1 MAPPG
6 SSSPSTE
13 FDHNKVSST
22 TSPSE
27 SIEDI
32 QTIHSTASRSVPK
45 LSDEPNVQKKEY
57 LHSLEEETSKIQLT
71 DQTNLLPFRQIIIV
85 YIALSSCVVV
95 TALDS
100 VIVATSLST
109 IANSFRAGSVIS
121 WVPSAYLLTSTAFQ
135 PLYGRF
141 SDIFG
146 RKSAM
151 CLAMG
156 LYMLGNLISGFT
168 KGSIVQ
174 VIICRGVA
182 GAGGGG
188 IVGMMQIIVSDII
201 TLRERGKY
209 HGMIGAV
216 VALGYTIGP
225 IVGGLLA
232 QKVSWRWCFWV
243 TLPLSLVSSA
253 VVVLVLPVKPVAGD
267 IRKKLLL
274 IDYVGSLLT
283 LIGCALIML
292 PLIWG
297 GVTFPWTHPVTLSLL
312 SSGALVV
319 LLFCL
324 YEWKCAK
331 LPIVPMY
338 IFKHS
343 TVSGVYICMFANGFV
358 FFSSLYYIPQF
369 FQAGLGYSPIRAG
382 LFLIP
387 LLVGQTAFS
396 WVAGML
402 VSYTGRYR
410 ASCDFRGTTHRAN
423 ARNLFQTIVYTGF
436 AFIAISCGFIS
447 TITHNTSKATMV
459 VLMLLVGCGSGLTL
473 ATTTVAV
480 QASVERKDMSV
491 VTAFRNFVRSLG
503 AAFSLSV
510 ASSVVNNSLLASMIE
525 ISLSPSTIT
534 TILNDPSILARASS
548 IGLPDE
554 QALHVLEHGYEAG
567 FKKFFII
574 NASLGVMA
582 TIVSATMVKHKELS
596 RDDDEKLKSEA
607 KAGLKKQEEN
617 QDPEAG
623 VQSSELVVKR
633 DAEMGVA
640 DVRMV
645 SRGEA

>member
-1 MAPPG
+1 MASPI
-6 SSSPSTE
+6 SSVPSPE
-13 FDHNKVSST
+13 SSAHHYDKNPET

-27 SIEDI
+27 STTDI
-32 QTIHSTASRSVPK
+32 QTINSSEPQNNPK
-45 LSDEPNVQKKEY
+45 VLEDNSQDQDCSDSEDK
-57 LHSLEEETSKIQLT
+57 SKIQLT
-71 DQTNLLPFRQIIIV
+71 DQTNLLPFRQIITV
-85 YIALSSCVVV
+85 YIALSACVVV

-109 IANSFRAGSVIS
+109 IANSFQAGSIIS

-168 KGSIVQ
+168 TGSIVQ
-174 VIICRGVA
+174 VIVCRGVA

-188 IVGMMQIIVSDII
+188 IIGMMQIIVSDII
-201 TLRERGKY
+201 TLRERLGKY

-243 TLPLSLVSSA
+243 TLPLSLISSA
-253 VVVLVLPVKPVAGD
+253 VVVLVLPAKPVAGN
-267 IRKKLLL
+267 IRQKLLMV
-274 IDYVGSLLT
+274 DYVGSFLT

-297 GVTFPWTHPVTLSLL
+297 GVTFPWTHPVILSLL
-312 SSGALVV
+312 CSGALVIV
-319 LLFCL
+319 LFCL

-396 WVAGML
+396 WAAGML

-410 ASCDFRGTTHRAN
+410 A
-423 ARNLFQTIVYTGF
+423 IVHSGF
-436 AFIAISCGFIS
+436 AFIAISCGCIS
-447 TITHNTSKATMV
+447 TITHHTSKATMV
-459 VLMLLVGCGSGLTL
+459 VLMLLVGCGSGMTL

-480 QASVERKDMSV
+480 QASVARKDMSV
-491 VTAFRNFVRSLG
+491 VTAFRNFVRNLG
-503 AAFSLSV
+503 AALSLSV
-510 ASSVVNNSLLASMIE
+510 ASSVVNNSLLSSMVE
-525 ISLSPSTIT
+525 ISLPPSTIT
-534 TILNDPSILARASS
+534 SILNDPSILARASS

-554 QALHVLEHGYEAG
+554 QALHVLENGYEAG
-567 FKKFFII
+567 FRKFFII
-574 NASLGVMA
+574 NASFGTLA
-582 TIVSATMVKHKELS
+582 TIVSILMVKHKELS
-596 RDDDEKLKSEA
+596 RDDDDKLKKEA
-607 KAGLKKQEEN
+607 KAGLAKQNSEANMEN
-617 QDPEAG
+617 GQAAKSDSRMTEKG
-623 VQSSELVVKR
+623 
-633 DAEMGVA
+633 EMEVA
-640 DVRMV
+640 NGQTPIGTPK
-645 SRGEA
+645 S

>member
-1 MAPPG
+1 MAPSISSTPTG
-6 SSSPSTE
+6 TESSSHGKAST
-13 FDHNKVSST
+13 T
-22 TSPSE
+22 TSPVE
-27 SIEDI
+27 SLADLHKICTTVS
-32 QTIHSTASRSVPK
+32 QSVPK
-45 LSDEPNVQKKEY
+45 LLDERIVQNEKD
-57 LHSLEEETSKIQLT
+57 LHSEDETTNQLT

-85 YIALSSCVVV
+85 YIALSACVVV

-109 IANSFRAGSVIS
+109 IANSFQAGSIIS
-121 WVPSAYLLTSTAFQ
+121 WVPSAYLLASTAFQ
-135 PLYGRF
+135 PLYGRL

-156 LYMLGNLISGFT
+156 LYMLGNLVSGFT
-168 KGSIVQ
+168 NGSIVQ
-174 VIICRGVA
+174 VIVCRGVA

-225 IVGGLLA
+225 IIGGLLA
-232 QKVSWRWCFWV
+232 QRVSWRWCFWV

-253 VVVLVLPVKPVAGD
+253 VVVLVLPVKPIAGN
-267 IRKKLLL
+267 IRKKLLM

-312 SSGALVV
+312 CSGALVV

-396 WVAGML
+396 WIAGML
-402 VSYTGRYR
+402 VSHTGRYR
-410 ASCDFRGTTHRAN
+410 
-423 ARNLFQTIVYTGF
+423 TIVYTGF
-436 AFIAISCGFIS
+436 ACIAISCGFIS
-447 TITHNTSKATMV
+447 TITHHTSKATMV
-459 VLMLLVGCGSGLTL
+459 VLMLLVGCGSGMTL

-491 VTAFRNFVRSLG
+491 VTAFRNFVRNLG

-510 ASSVVNNSLLASMIE
+510 ASSVVNNSLLRSMIE
-525 ISLSPSTIT
+525 ISLPPSTIT
-534 TILNDPSILARASS
+534 TILNDPSVLARASS

-567 FKKFFII
+567 FRKFFII
-574 NASLGVMA
+574 NASFGVLA
-582 TIVSATMVKHKELS
+582 TIVSLIMVKHKELS
-596 RDDDEKLKSEA
+596 RDDDERLKREA
-607 KAGLKKQEEN
+607 KAVPPKKQRADLEMGATN
-617 QDPEAG
+617 
-623 VQSSELVVKR
+623 SESVVKR
-633 DAEMGVA
+633 DVEMGAVDGQIVHREGA
-640 DVRMV
+640 
-645 SRGEA
+645 

>member
-1 MAPPG
+1 MTPPS

-13 FDHNKVSST
+13 FDHKASTT

-32 QTIHSTASRSVPK
+32 QTILTTASRSVPK

-312 SSGALVV
+312 FSGALVV

-410 ASCDFRGTTHRAN
+410 
-423 ARNLFQTIVYTGF
+423 TIVYTGF

-459 VLMLLVGCGSGLTL
+459 ILMLLSGCGSGLTL

-534 TILNDPSILARASS
+534 TILNDPSILARAAS

-567 FKKFFII
+567 FKTFFII

-596 RDDDEKLKSEA
+596 RDDDEKLKNEA
-607 KAGLKKQEEN
+607 KAGLKKQEGN
-617 QDPEAG
+617 QDTEAG

-633 DAEMGVA
+633 DG
-640 DVRMV
+640 
-645 SRGEA
+645 

>member
-1 MAPPG
+1 MTSPS

-13 FDHNKVSST
+13 FDHNKASTT

-32 QTIHSTASRSVPK
+32 HTIHTTTSRK
-45 LSDEPNVQKKEY
+45 
-57 LHSLEEETSKIQLT
+57 EETSKIQLT

-369 FQAGLGYSPIRAG
+369 FQAGLGYSPVRAG

-402 VSYTGRYR
+402 VSHTGRYR
-410 ASCDFRGTTHRAN
+410 
-423 ARNLFQTIVYTGF
+423 TIVYTGF
-436 AFIAISCGFIS
+436 AFIAISSGFIS
-447 TITHNTSKATMV
+447 TITHHTSKATMV

-534 TILNDPSILARASS
+534 TILNDPSVLARASS

-567 FKKFFII
+567 FRTFFII

-607 KAGLKKQEEN
+607 MAGLKKQEN
-617 QDPEAG
+617 QDTEAG
-623 VQSSELVVKR
+623 VQSSELVVKQ
-633 DAEMGVA
+633 DAEMGVS

-645 SRGEA
+645 SRVGSLKM

>member
-1 MAPPG
+1 
-6 SSSPSTE
+6 
-13 FDHNKVSST
+13 
-22 TSPSE
+22 
-27 SIEDI
+27 
-32 QTIHSTASRSVPK
+32 
-45 LSDEPNVQKKEY
+45 
-57 LHSLEEETSKIQLT
+57 
-71 DQTNLLPFRQIIIV
+71 
-85 YIALSSCVVV
+85 
-95 TALDS
+95 
-100 VIVATSLST
+100 
-109 IANSFRAGSVIS
+109 
-121 WVPSAYLLTSTAFQ
+121 
-135 PLYGRF
+135 
-141 SDIFG
+141 
-146 RKSAM
+146 
-151 CLAMG
+151 
-156 LYMLGNLISGFT
+156 
-168 KGSIVQ
+168 
-174 VIICRGVA
+174 
-182 GAGGGG
+182 
-188 IVGMMQIIVSDII
+188 MQIIVSDII

-312 SSGALVV
+312 SAGALVV

-402 VSYTGRYR
+402 VSHTGRYR
-410 ASCDFRGTTHRAN
+410 
-423 ARNLFQTIVYTGF
+423 TIVYTGF

-447 TITHNTSKATMV
+447 TITHHTSKATMV

-534 TILNDPSILARASS
+534 TILNDPSVLARASS

-567 FKKFFII
+567 FKTFFII

-596 RDDDEKLKSEA
+596 RDDDEKLKNEA

-617 QDPEAG
+617 QDTEAG

-633 DAEMGVA
+633 DTEMEVS

-645 SRGEA
+645 SRAGSSKM

>member
-13 FDHNKVSST
+13 FDHNKASST

-45 LSDEPNVQKKEY
+45 LSDEPN
-57 LHSLEEETSKIQLT
+57 EETSNIQLT
-71 DQTNLLPFRQIIIV
+71 DQTNLLPFRQIIVV

-253 VVVLVLPVKPVAGD
+253 VVVLVLPVKPVAGG

-396 WVAGML
+396 WVA
-402 VSYTGRYR
+402 
-410 ASCDFRGTTHRAN
+410 
-423 ARNLFQTIVYTGF
+423 TIVYTGF

-459 VLMLLVGCGSGLTL
+459 ILMLLVGCGSGLTL

-645 SRGEA
+645 SRAEA

>member
-1 MAPPG
+1 MGTVPTAVSQNIPK
-6 SSSPSTE
+6 PSDQQNE
-13 FDHNKVSST
+13 KHFHSDH
-22 TSPSE
+22 
-27 SIEDI
+27 
-32 QTIHSTASRSVPK
+32 
-45 LSDEPNVQKKEY
+45 
-57 LHSLEEETSKIQLT
+57 ETPKIQLT

-109 IANSFRAGSVIS
+109 IANAFQGGSVIS

-168 KGSIVQ
+168 KGNIVQ
-174 VIICRGVA
+174 IIACRGVA

-209 HGMIGAV
+209 HGMIGGV

-225 IVGGLLA
+225 IIGGFLA
-232 QKVSWRWCFWV
+232 QKVSWRWCFWI
-243 TLPLSLVSSA
+243 TLPLALISSA
-253 VVVLVLPVKPVAGD
+253 VVLLVLPVKPVAGN
-267 IRKKLLL
+267 IRKKLFM
-274 IDYVGSLLT
+274 IDYVGSFLT

-297 GVTFPWTHPVTLSLL
+297 GITFPWTHPVTLSLL
-312 SSGALVV
+312 SSGALVI

-324 YEWKCAK
+324 YEWKCAR

-396 WVAGML
+396 WIAGML
-402 VSYTGRYR
+402 VSHTGQYR
-410 ASCDFRGTTHRAN
+410 
-423 ARNLFQTIVYTGF
+423 TIVYTGF
-436 AFIAISCGFIS
+436 ALIAISCGFIS
-447 TITHNTSKATMV
+447 TITHHTSKATMV
-459 VLMLLVGCGSGLTL
+459 GLMLLVGCGSGMTL

-480 QASVERKDMSV
+480 QASVARKDMSV
-491 VTAFRNFVRSLG
+491 VTAFRNFVRNLG

-510 ASSVVNNSLLASMIE
+510 ASSVVNNSLLNSMIE
-525 ISLSPSTIT
+525 ISLSPTTIT
-534 TILNDPSILARASS
+534 TILNDPSVLAHASS

-574 NASLGVMA
+574 NASFGVLA

-607 KAGLKKQEEN
+607 RAGSKADLET
-617 QDPEAG
+617 G
-623 VQSSELVVKR
+623 VQNSK
-633 DAEMGVA
+633 
-640 DVRMV
+640 
-645 SRGEA
+645 